1 MVKYFRLLA
10 VIILVFCIVYPVTS
24 TIINPPVRSV
34 PPPGA
39 PGASHQRPI
48 VVYVTP
54 TQTPVNYLTVEV
66 SPGEATISID
76 GGYGPIAP
84 MKSPIT
90 GSKSPTKRETY
101 SLPTGT
107 HTIRATA
114 PGYQTHTERF
124 QITSGDRSYIFITLD
139 KDPNYIE
146 PVEQAS
152 LEVTSSPTG
161 ASVYIDNR
169 LNGTTPCAI
178 TASVGPHTVMLRLEG
193 YLDRTETV
201 DIYKTSGRSTQKI
214 FWILEEVQT
223 QPPQQVQTEPVKH
236 GMVSASPSG
245 VTKTANLQQEEPADL
260 LQHVIFFFRGL
271 FGGMLTSCS

>member
-10 VIILVFCIVYPVTS
+10 AIVLIFCIVYPVTS
-24 TIINPPVRSV
+24 IVTNPPIRSAALGISDPYPYRTV
-34 PPPGA
+34 
-39 PGASHQRPI
+39 I
-48 VVYVTP
+48 VYVTP
-54 TQTPVNYLTVEV
+54 TQTPRPVNYLTVEV
-66 SPGEATISID
+66 SPDEATISID
-76 GGYGPIAP
+76 GGYGSITPITP
-84 MKSPIT
+84 MRSPIT
-90 GSKSPTKRETY
+90 GSKSPTKRKTY

-146 PVEQAS
+146 PVEQAN
-152 LEVTSSPTG
+152 LEMTSSPTG

-193 YLDRTETV
+193 YLDRSETV
-201 DIYKTSGRSTQKI
+201 DIYKTSDRSTQKV
-214 FWILEEVQT
+214 FWILTEGGVPPS
-223 QPPQQVQTEPVKH
+223 QPVQTEPLMH
-236 GMVSASPSG
+236 ENPGSTPSTTITRASAQS
-245 VTKTANLQQEEPADL
+245 EEPTDV
-260 LQHVIFFFRGL
+260 LQYVIYFFRGL
-271 FGGMLTSCS
+271 FGGKQ

>member
-124 QITSGDRSYIFITLD
+124 QINSGDRSHISITLD
-139 KDPNYIE
+139 KDPNYVA
-146 PVEQAS
+146 PVYLAG
-152 LEVTSSPTG
+152 LEVTSCPTG
-161 ASVYIDNR
+161 ASVYIDGR
-169 LNGTTPCAI
+169 PNGTTPCTI
-178 TASVGPHTVMLRLEG
+178 VASAGPHTVMLRLEG

-201 DIYKTSGRSTQKI
+201 DLYNTSDLSNQKV
-214 FWILEEVQT
+214 FWILTEEGAPLS
-223 QPPQQVQTEPVKH
+223 QPVQTEPIMH
-236 GMVSASPSG
+236 ETSGSTSSTAITRASAQSDEPTD
-245 VTKTANLQQEEPADL
+245 VLQY
-260 LQHVIFFFRGL
+260 VVYFFRGL
-271 FGGMLTSCS
+271 FGG

>member
-1 MVKYFRLLA
+1 MVKCFRLLA
-10 VIILVFCIVYPVTS
+10 AIVLIFCIVYPVTS
-24 TIINPPVRSV
+24 VVVNPPIRSA
-34 PPPGA
+34 PPGA
-39 PGASHQRPI
+39 PSQYHYGTVI
-48 VVYVTP
+48 VYVTP
-54 TQTPVNYLTVEV
+54 TQTPKPVTYLTVEV
-66 SPGEATISID
+66 SPDEATISID
-76 GGYGPIAP
+76 GGYGPITP
-84 MKSPIT
+84 MRSPIT

-178 TASVGPHTVMLRLEG
+178 TASVGPHTVMLRLG
-193 YLDRTETV
+193 GV
-201 DIYKTSGRSTQKI
+201 SG
-214 FWILEEVQT
+214 
-223 QPPQQVQTEPVKH
+223 
-236 GMVSASPSG
+236 
-245 VTKTANLQQEEPADL
+245 
-260 LQHVIFFFRGL
+260 
-271 FGGMLTSCS
+271 